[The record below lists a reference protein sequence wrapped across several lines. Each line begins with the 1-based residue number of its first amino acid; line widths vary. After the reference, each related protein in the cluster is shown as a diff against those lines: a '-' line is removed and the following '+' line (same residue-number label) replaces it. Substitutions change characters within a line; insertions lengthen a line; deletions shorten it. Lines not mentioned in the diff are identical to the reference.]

1 MVCFNGAAAFQPRK
15 PPPRTCGVIPAY
27 CSFNGAAAF
36 QPRKLLQGPRPVGQA
51 DSFNG
56 AAETP
61 PLPAGTCQQ
70 YQASMEP
77 RPFSRGNGQPSFLA
91 AIREGRF
98 NGAAAFQPRKHDE
111 TVRRLKQLPMLQWS
125 RGLSAAET
133 TMDLTDRGLGLFF
146 SFNGAAAFQPRK
158 L

>member
-1 MVCFNGAAAFQPRK
+1 MEPRPYSRGNLSRSLRHSRHQQASMEPRPFSRGNTDRCLAVYRGLFRFNGAAAFQPRK
-15 PPPRTCGVIPAY
+15 RGEESLV
-27 CSFNGAAAF
+27 G
-36 QPRKLLQGPRPVGQA
+36 PVGW
-51 DSFNG
+51 
-56 AAETP
+56 
-61 PLPAGTCQQ
+61 
-70 YQASMEP
+70 YASMEP

-133 TMDLTDRGLGLFF
+133 TMDLT
-146 SFNGAAAFQPRK
+146 
-158 L
+158 